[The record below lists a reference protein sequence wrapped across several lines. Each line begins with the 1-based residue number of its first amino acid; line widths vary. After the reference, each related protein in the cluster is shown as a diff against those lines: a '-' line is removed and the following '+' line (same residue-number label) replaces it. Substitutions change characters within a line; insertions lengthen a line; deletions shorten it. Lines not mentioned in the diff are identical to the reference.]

1 MEIMKLPKML
11 PWLARRA
18 GVSDERAAE
27 LWAEAIRHATIK
39 TGWVGTPE
47 YWRVAVDRVVELLDA
62 EAKAL
67 NARGFSRLARAQ
79 VQLWL
84 LPLLTAQALGL
95 IASRAWLRLT
105 SCRQPA

>member
-1 MEIMKLPKML
+1 MKLPKML

-27 LWAEAIRHATIK
+27 LWAEAIRHATLK

-62 EAKAL
+62 ESRAL
-67 NARGFSRLARAQ
+67 NARGFSRLLRAQ
-79 VQLWL
+79 VRLWL
-84 LPLLTAQALGL
+84 APALIAQALGL
-95 IASRAWLRLT
+95 IAYRVWLRVA
-105 SCRQPA
+105 SFRQPA